1 MRVGPMTVGTIHDWA
16 PGAGSV
22 ISWHPSPA
30 TRAKVEHAPVSSV
43 PVSYMQAQHLR
54 GYSEQAAQG
63 LDYSRLLIAT
73 CDVAGQCDI
82 RAMTYLM
89 NAHLRRHDTY
99 RSWFEYSATDKGAK
113 TLVRHTMTDPADIEF
128 VPTDHGEMTLADLRN
143 LVLATPNP
151 LQWDCFSF
159 GIVQSADHFTFYTC
173 VDHLHMDATFAS
185 VLVTEFYM
193 MYAALVG
200 GGAPVP
206 LPDAGSYDD
215 YCVRQHRDVSA
226 LTADSPQV
234 CTWIEFAENNNGSL
248 PSFPLPLGDP
258 SVPCSGGMLTEQ
270 LLDEQQAARF
280 ESACTA
286 AGARFSGGV
295 FACAAIVEHELT
307 SAATYYGLTPI
318 DTRSTPTE
326 FLTVGW
332 FTGLIPITVPVAGAS
347 FAEIARDAQSCFDTG
362 TDLAQVPW
370 DRVVELAPWLSGPR
384 PNFPV
389 VNYID
394 GGVAPFSGSFTS
406 LLEGLNLGLWY
417 DGRYSY
423 QFCIFVYRM
432 ERETAMTVLF
442 PDNPVARESVTRYL
456 QLTKSCYVRV
466 AEGTDAVGMRNAE
479 RA

>member
-16 PGAGSV
+16 PEAGSV
-22 ISWHPSPA
+22 VSWHPSPA
-30 TRAKVEHAPVSSV
+30 TRAKVEQAPVSGV

-54 GYSEQAAQG
+54 GYREQVAQG

-73 CDVAGQCDI
+73 CDVMGRCDI
-82 RAMTYLM
+82 RTMTYLM
-89 NAHLRRHDTY
+89 NEHLRRHDTY
-99 RSWFEYSATDKGAK
+99 RSWFEYSTATEGTKD
-113 TLVRHTMTDPADIEF
+113 LVRHTLADPADIEF
-128 VPTDHGEMTLADLRN
+128 VPTEHGEMTAADVRN

-151 LQWDCFSF
+151 FQWDCFSF
-159 GIVQSADHFTFYTC
+159 GIVQGTDHFALYTC

-185 VLVTEFYM
+185 VLVTEFYL

-206 LPDAGSYDD
+206 LPAAGSYDD

-234 CTWIEFAENNNGSL
+234 RPWLEFAEHNAGSL
-248 PSFPLPLGDP
+248 PEFPLPLGDP
-258 SVPCSGGMLTEQ
+258 AAPSKGGMLTEQ
-270 LLDEQQAARF
+270 LLDDQQTARF
-280 ESACTA
+280 ESACVD
-286 AGARFSGGV
+286 AGARFIGGV
-295 FACAAIVEHELT
+295 FACAAIAECGLT
-307 SAATYYGLTPI
+307 GAATYYGLTPI
-318 DTRSTPTE
+318 DTRATPEE
-326 FLTVGW
+326 FATVGW
-332 FTGLIPITVPVAGAS
+332 FTGLVPITVPVGEAS
-347 FAEIARDAQSCFDTG
+347 FAEIASAAQISFDTG

-370 DRVVELAPWLSGPR
+370 DRIVELAPSLTGPG

-394 GGVAPFSGSFTS
+394 GGVAPFSGAFTS

-432 ERETAMTVLF
+432 EKETAMTVLF

-456 QLTKSCYVRV
+456 QLMKSHYVRV
-466 AEGTDAVGMRNAE
+466 AEGKDAVGVR
-479 RA
+479 